1 MHATAATL
9 PEEDALRADMYRFI
23 AGLLLRAPDAAV
35 LERVGGLTGDDS
47 AMGVAIAEL
56 AEQARMTAPKP
67 VSEEYE
73 TLFIGLGR
81 GELVPFASYY
91 LTGFLNEK
99 PLAKLRQT
107 LGRLGIERRE
117 SVKEPEDH
125 IGQLFEVMGGL
136 ISGSY
141 GAPADLA
148 TQRQVFVDHIAP
160 WAGHF
165 FGDLA
170 TAEHARF
177 YAPLGKMGAEFIR
190 IEGQAFAME

>member
-1 MHATAATL
+1 MQAAAVTIA
-9 PEEDALRADMYRFI
+9 EEDRLRAEMYQFI
-23 AGLLLRAPDAAV
+23 AGLLLRAPDSAA
-35 LERVGGLTGDDS
+35 LEEIAKLTGDDTPMGQSFGKLAIQAGTMS
-47 AMGVAIAEL
+47 AK
-56 AEQARMTAPKP
+56 Q
-67 VSEEYE
+67 VSQEYDA
-73 TLFIGLGR
+73 LFIGLGR

-107 LGRLGIERRE
+107 LGALGIERRE

-125 IGQLFEVMGGL
+125 IGTLFEVMGGL
-136 ISGSY
+136 IAGSY
-141 GAPADLA
+141 GDAADA
-148 TQRQVFVDHIAP
+148 TTQKQVFSEHIAP

-170 TAEHARF
+170 TAETADF
-177 YAPLGKMGAEFIR
+177 YAPLGQIGAEFVR